1 MLFNRPTT
9 DRNHSGE
16 QKVSFE
22 SPVLF
27 SKCLRAKIYCNINVH
42 FDPQGCQT
50 LLLKES
56 EPFLL
61 SLGSWTKSQLDLN
74 RYKLFGKERRRKKP
88 WVTKDVLDLCDER
101 RDLKKKRYEA
111 EGAKEYREANRRVQK
126 AVKKAKEDW
135 IGAQCEE
142 IETCLNKNN
151 SKRAYQ
157 LVKDL
162 TSEKQG
168 RSSTIQ
174 DKSGKCLTEEKEILS
189 RWTEYCSEL
198 YNYESCGDNAV
209 LDCSQPP
216 EEDLQPI
223 LREEVEIAVAS
234 LKKGKSAGVDNIPAE
249 LVQAG
254 GETMIDVLTE
264 ICNRIWRTGEWPTP
278 WTQSLIITL
287 PKKGNLQL
295 CQNYRT
301 ISLISHSSKVMLKV
315 ILNRLKPQAEEIIA
329 EEQAGFRA
337 GRSTTEQ
344 IFNLRIL
351 CEKYLQHQQN
361 LYHVFIDFKKA
372 FDRVWHAALW
382 ATMRKYNISA
392 NLVRTIEQL
401 YDKATS
407 ADQMNGSIGE
417 WFRTTVGVRQGC
429 LLSPTLFNIF
439 LERIMSDALEEHDG
453 KVSIGGRNITNLRFA
468 DDIIGVGRG
477 GARGGQAPPIILEG
491 GPTYPLPPPIIHSPF
506 PSIYM

>member
-1 MLFNRPTT
+1 M
-9 DRNHSGE
+9 
-16 QKVSFE
+16 
-22 SPVLF
+22 
-27 SKCLRAKIYCNINVH
+27 
-42 FDPQGCQT
+42 
-50 LLLKES
+50 
-56 EPFLL
+56 
-61 SLGSWTKSQLDLN
+61 
-74 RYKLFGKERRRKKP
+74 
-88 WVTKDVLDLCDER
+88 
-101 RDLKKKRYEA
+101 KKKRYEA
-111 EGAKEYREANRRVQK
+111 EGAKEYREANRRIQK

-198 YNYESCGDNAV
+198 YNYESCGDNTV

-249 LVQAG
+249 LVQAC

-337 GRSTTEQ
+337 GRST
-344 IFNLRIL
+344 
-351 CEKYLQHQQN
+351 
-361 LYHVFIDFKKA
+361 
-372 FDRVWHAALW
+372 
-382 ATMRKYNISA
+382 NISRICTMSS
-392 NLVRTIEQL
+392 LISKKPLTEYGMQPYGPPCGSTISVQ
-401 YDKATS
+401 
-407 ADQMNGSIGE
+407 I
-417 WFRTTVGVRQGC
+417 
-429 LLSPTLFNIF
+429 
-439 LERIMSDALEEHDG
+439 
-453 KVSIGGRNITNLRFA
+453 
-468 DDIIGVGRG
+468 
-477 GARGGQAPPIILEG
+477 
-491 GPTYPLPPPIIHSPF
+491 
-506 PSIYM
+506 